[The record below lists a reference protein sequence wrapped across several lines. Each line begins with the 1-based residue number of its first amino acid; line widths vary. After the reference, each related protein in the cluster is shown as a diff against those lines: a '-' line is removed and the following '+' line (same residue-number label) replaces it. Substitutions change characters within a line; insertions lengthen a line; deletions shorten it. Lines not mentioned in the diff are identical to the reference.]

1 MFQKMKDPLKKWMN
15 SKVIQVI
22 GNIVLILIV
31 LMLFIVVG
39 TFVYLVIADLL
50 YNESAINEIV
60 SDLFFVLIDYV

>member
-60 SDLFFVLIDYV
+60 SDYI